1 MEKSTHSDA
10 CYGQLAKEMSEYLRK
25 KAWSN

>member
-1 MEKSTHSDA
+1 MEKSAQSDA
-10 CYGQLAKEMSEYLRK
+10 CYGQLAKEMSEYLSK